1 MTSEFENYYRKI
13 AAEPGVELSRGYSQ
27 NDMGSEGYPSK
38 ISALESKKSK
48 KETKEVDYSHSS
60 GPSISMAEKKE
71 LGLNIKKLP
80 KEDMKGI
87 LDIVKDGT
95 GKIIGEFD
103 LKELDPMIIRKLQ
116 MYVKE
121 RLNGEN
127 KPKGMNGENMNN
139 ENEQESSFEVSEG
152 DESE

>member
-1 MTSEFENYYRKI
+1 MAS
-13 AAEPGVELSRGYSQ
+13 
-27 NDMGSEGYPSK
+27 
-38 ISALESKKSK
+38 LEVKKSK
-48 KETKEVDYSHSS
+48 KEPKEADYSQSS

-95 GKIIGEFD
+95 GKLIGEFD
-103 LKELDPMIIRKLQ
+103 LKELDPLIIRKLQ

-127 KPKGMNGENMNN
+127 KTKGTSGDNHNN
-139 ENEQESSFEVSEG
+139 DIEQESSFEVSEG
-152 DESE
+152 DES